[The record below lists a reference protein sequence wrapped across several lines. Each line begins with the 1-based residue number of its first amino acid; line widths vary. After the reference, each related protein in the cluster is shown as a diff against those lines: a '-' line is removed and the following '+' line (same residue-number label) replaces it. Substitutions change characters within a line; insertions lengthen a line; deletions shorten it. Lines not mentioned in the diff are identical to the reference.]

1 MIVMKRGAREYAQAP
16 DRNETSQ
23 EAGVVL
29 PWLLFVLFHNPV
41 VTAIADLFQ

>member
-29 PWLLFVLFHNPV
+29 FWSLFILFHNPV
-41 VTAIADLFQ
+41 VTVIAGLFQ